1 MNVFLKKYENTFVR
15 HLLSKVLSKG
25 NIDAVV
31 ACTSWI
37 KSHNYT
43 NWMMA
48 AFFRE
53 NIQNFIDNLTD
64 NDNDDL
70 INEFN
75 QKADRAVQIL
85 ETKEDTIEESVI
97 KFLELRGTLHE
108 LFDSFKGRYESF
120 MDHGYKND
128 DQFALFTNVLNDF
141 LVYVSLFISIRTG
154 NWNMRVAGLKM
165 AAIRF
170 VRSGAVLYKWLI
182 LRHLADISSYPACI
196 VNRMQVGGWVSVLKD
211 GKGVALARDEYHERT
226 ASKDIKLMFP
236 KQLNQQNMEVLTYRN
251 SSY

>member
-1 MNVFLKKYENTFVR
+1 MGNLLYTIKDDYGSEMSWLQIMLGTWHLMKDYLNVFLKKYENTFVR

-64 NDNDDL
+64 NDNDDM

-120 MDHGYKND
+120 MDHG
-128 DQFALFTNVLNDF
+128 
-141 LVYVSLFISIRTG
+141 
-154 NWNMRVAGLKM
+154 
-165 AAIRF
+165 
-170 VRSGAVLYKWLI
+170 
-182 LRHLADISSYPACI
+182 
-196 VNRMQVGGWVSVLKD
+196 
-211 GKGVALARDEYHERT
+211 
-226 ASKDIKLMFP
+226 
-236 KQLNQQNMEVLTYRN
+236 
-251 SSY
+251 